1 MIDFLWE
8 LFEFAVNLFESL
20 LISYFICSFMNLNL
34 KSRKGRII
42 CISGGIAFCA
52 LVILMNRIMVYEGL
66 WGIVYIAEFFI
77 FELIFLKGSVLKK
90 LFVAFLVN
98 IISISVNACVTSIIS
113 SALIDDINQ
122 IYTEKSLWRFL
133 TIIIVQILLVY
144 IYELIL
150 KIAVKS
156 EFTLK
161 AKEWALI
168 LSVLSVSS
176 VSIVFIHMTQIRMA
190 AECVG
195 SSKLLLASEVGIVVI
210 NIVCFYMISALSKS
224 NQETTALRM
233 YRQQQ
238 EYQLQYAETARKQYE
253 EIRRIRHDVKQNFAV
268 ISALQKEGKYSEA
281 IEYANKC
288 TDNLSRLEV
297 LIDVGNDFVNAILNA
312 KISLAKEKNI
322 EVICSASKNI
332 ADIEDVDLCS
342 LLGNMLDNAIDAC
355 EKCDESN
362 RLIEINIS
370 SDEYRLLITVSN
382 TIASPVLEGG
392 LKTTKSNPEMH
403 GCGIKMIKS
412 IAKKYNG
419 KVDFYEEN
427 NLFECQVLV
436 YKL

>member
-1 MIDFLWE
+1 MLDFLWE

-34 KSRKGRII
+34 KTRKGRII
-42 CISGGIAFCA
+42 CISGGIIFSA
-52 LVILMNRIMVYEGL
+52 LVIIMNRLMIYEGL

-77 FELIFLKGSVLKK
+77 FELICLKGSVLRK
-90 LFVAFLVN
+90 LFVALLVN

-113 SALIDDINQ
+113 AALGNDINQ
-122 IYTEKSLWRFL
+122 IYTEKTLWRFI
-133 TIIIVQILLVY
+133 TIIIVQLLLVY
-144 IYELIL
+144 IYEVIL

-161 AKEWALI
+161 PKEWALI
-168 LSVLSVSS
+168 LSVFLVSS
-176 VSIVFIHMTQIRMA
+176 VSIAFIHMTQISMA
-190 AECVG
+190 AESAV
-195 SSKLLLASEVGIVVI
+195 SSKLLLASEIGIVVT
-210 NIVCFYMISALSKS
+210 NVVCFYMMSALSKS
-224 NQETTALRM
+224 NQETTELRI

-238 EYQLQYAETARKQYE
+238 EYQLQYAESTRKQYE

-288 TDNLSRLEV
+288 TDNLSKMEV

-342 LLGNMLDNAIDAC
+342 LLGNMIDNAIDAC

-362 RLIEINIS
+362 RLIEINIV
-370 SDEYRLLITVSN
+370 SDEYRLLVTVSN
-382 TIASPVLEGG
+382 TIAAPVLEGG
-392 LKTTKSNPEMH
+392 LKTSKPNPEMH

-419 KVDFYEEN
+419 KVDFYEED
-427 NLFECQVLV
+427 NLFECQVLI
-436 YKL
+436 YKV